1 MKSVCIEIF
10 TNKMLRIDYIGA
22 SWCKVCVTVKPAVE
36 KLAHDFGVT
45 VKILD
50 VDELDDESITK
61 VPTLRV
67 FEGEEKIS
75 EIVTKHAD
83 ALRELLS
90 SKKTVAISDDF

>member
-1 MKSVCIEIF
+1 
-10 TNKMLRIDYIGA
+10 
-22 SWCKVCVTVKPAVE
+22 VKPAVE

-50 VDELDDESITK
+50 VDELDDETITK

-67 FEGEEKIS
+67 FEGTEKIS